1 MSAPERGD
9 LATRLDAVIEEA
21 RGRVKS
27 FQAEAET
34 SRREIRERFEKF
46 LPIADRIVALAREKL
61 EPLRERLQ
69 FDVIPSQYQTERLYS
84 RSVTLDVKSELA
96 GVIKLRFGLSHDSD
110 VRHIMLDYNLEIIPV
125 FFRFNPHDRLDMPL
139 EAYDEAAVGRWFDDR
154 LVEFANTYLEMHLM
168 RQYQGRVMVSDPVAG
183 ISFPKYFAAATLDHD
198 GTTDYFISDETRRE
212 FAQQHGLT
220 L

>member
-21 RGRVKS
+21 RGKVKS

-110 VRHIMLDYNLEIIPV
+110 VRRIMLDYNLEIIPV
-125 FFRFNPHDRLDMPL
+125 FFRINPHARLDMPL

>member
-69 FDVIPSQYQTERLYS
+69 FGVIPSQYQTERLYS

-125 FFRFNPHDRLDMPL
+125 FFRFNPHARLDMPL

-168 RQYQGRVMVSDPVAG
+168 KQYQGRVMVSDPVAG